1 MYLKVGPPGAC
12 VMTKLLNYLLR
23 NSPINCSMAQAGV
36 NDFDATCVNISE
48 HLID

>member
-1 MYLKVGPPGAC
+1 MYLKVGPQGAS

-36 NDFDATCVNISE
+36 NDFGATCVNLA
-48 HLID
+48 HV